1 MFDFVLFFLVF
12 LPAMDGI
19 RNLRGFSQVQKLVI
33 TGVLTSLCGSYFV
46 YTSILAGKYNILL
59 VTLLFHTTEKPQNYY
74 ELLGIP
80 ARGVSKAD
88 LKKAFRAASIRYHP
102 DKNPDKD
109 TTDLFIEVKEA
120 NDVISDEQKRF
131 AYDVYAQ

>member
-1 MFDFVLFFLVF
+1 
-12 LPAMDGI
+12 
-19 RNLRGFSQVQKLVI
+19 
-33 TGVLTSLCGSYFV
+33 
-46 YTSILAGKYNILL
+46 
-59 VTLLFHTTEKPQNYY
+59 
-74 ELLGIP
+74 
-80 ARGVSKAD
+80 

-120 NDVISDEQKRF
+120 NDIISDEQKRF

>member
-1 MFDFVLFFLVF
+1 MNFNLTDDFTLDFC
-12 LPAMDGI
+12 D
-19 RNLRGFSQVQKLVI
+19 
-33 TGVLTSLCGSYFV
+33 CFV
-46 YTSILAGKYNILL
+46 RPRRLL

-120 NDVISDEQKRF
+120 NDIISDEQKRF